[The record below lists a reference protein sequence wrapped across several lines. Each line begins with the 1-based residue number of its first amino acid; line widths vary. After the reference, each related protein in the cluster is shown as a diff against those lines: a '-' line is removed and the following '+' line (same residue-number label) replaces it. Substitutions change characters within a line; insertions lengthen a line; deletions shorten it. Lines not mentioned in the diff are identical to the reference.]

1 MFGHHQDIGGP
12 TPGGL
17 PTGAKTVFGEGIR
30 IPPVKIIRG
39 GVVNQDVLD
48 VILNNVRMPE
58 MNHADLMA
66 AIAGCQA
73 GKRRVIELCG
83 RFGKDTY
90 FAACQALFDRAHH
103 PMAEL
108 IKRSIPEKPQSFED
122 WVDDDGLGHGP
133 YKLKLTVW
141 REGERAF
148 FDREGTDPQAAGP
161 INFYL
166 NEAMLKMQFGVYLIM
181 VYDPEILFNDGFY
194 LLLHVFMPK
203 GSLVQPVFPASLG
216 AERTR

>member
-1 MFGHHQDIGGP
+1 M
-12 TPGGL
+12 
-17 PTGAKTVFGEGIR
+17 
-30 IPPVKIIRG
+30 
-39 GVVNQDVLD
+39 VNQDILD

-66 AIAGCQA
+66 TIAGCQA
-73 GKRRVIELCG
+73 GERRVIELCD

-90 FAACQALFDRAHH
+90 LAACQALLDRTHH
-103 PMAEL
+103 AMAEL

-141 REGERAF
+141 RKGEHAF
-148 FDREGTDPQAAGP
+148 FEWKGSDPQAAGP

-166 NEAMLKMQFGVYLIM
+166 NEATLTMQFGVCLIM

-194 LLLHVFMPK
+194 PLLHVFMPK